1 MPAARRASDQDKQAL
16 VEKVDAFIFDCDGES
31 PKLAGLFHFV
41 AVCTFCMMQVSSGE
55 ETLSLMECQRP
66 LTFLDLW

>member
-31 PKLAGLFHFV
+31 PKLADVFYFV
-41 AVCTFCMMQVSSGE
+41 AVCYVPFA
-55 ETLSLMECQRP
+55 
-66 LTFLDLW
+66 